1 MAAACASQATAL
13 ELEVIATCVI
23 FAEVDAVATVKT
35 PVDAEDP
42 PIGVPSIAP
51 PLTSMV
57 VKLADPVE
65 VKVPPTV

>member
-1 MAAACASQATAL
+1 M
-13 ELEVIATCVI
+13 IATCVI

-42 PIGVPSIAP
+42 PMGVPSIAP

-57 VKLADPVE
+57 VKLAEPVE
-65 VKVPPTV
+65 VKVPATASLLLVTSLRQFRR